1 MRLQTLADQHAA
13 RTAAAD
19 ARRLRSAADSG
30 LGNDRFLAPEQAA
43 ALRACKAAAE
53 RLASA
58 ARIAREALADLE
70 ATERRIEAERLAVRV
85 AVADLEQA
93 SKAADLARER
103 AQQEDAL

>member
-1 MRLQTLADQHAA
+1 MRLQTLADQQAA

-30 LGNDRFLAPEQAA
+30 LGSDRFLAPEQSA
-43 ALRACKAAAE
+43 ALRVCKAAAE
-53 RLASA
+53 RLAEA

-70 ATERRIEAERLAVRV
+70 ATETRVERERLAVRA

-93 SKAADLARER
+93 AKAADLAEIR
-103 AQQEDAL
+103 AQQEGAL